1 MRFTL
6 DFHVVLSRTHFKATK
21 YDSDLSCVTTRK
33 GLALLAWRSHPILS
47 ATILF
52 HHYFRHMSNVSNHNL
67 FVTIIVKNIS
77 NHNLFVTIIVNNI
90 PFTNRFNVKI
100 GFHRW
105 IFPFTCGHLYSIY
118 ICICYTTPTLIF
130 FTGFPDNIIF
140 DHLRIANTTRK
151 D

>member
-6 DFHVVLSRTHFKATK
+6 DFHVVLFRPHFKVTK

-67 FVTIIVKNIS
+67 FVTIIV
-77 NHNLFVTIIVNNI
+77 NNI
-90 PFTNRFNVKI
+90 LFTNRFNVKI
-100 GFHRW
+100 GFHIW
-105 IFPFTCGHLYSIY
+105 IFPFMCGHLYIY
-118 ICICYTTPTLIF
+118 AFAIRRPL
-130 FTGFPDNIIF
+130 
-140 DHLRIANTTRK
+140 
-151 D
+151 